1 MNSQINSN
9 QDVNNND
16 TFKQAMEVAAIG
28 AVAVGA
34 GFGIHAAGSALK
46 NGSAKLKGVAKN
58 FANGTMK
65 NNSIKLK
72 NATENATGTIKNQ
85 IQKMNNATNKKN
97 FTRTGASI
105 NPRAKLKTNKNSI
118 GNVQSQ
124 NSGAILNMKPKASK
138 NLYNYNLENG
148 TPGGFTNTGSIA
160 IGSQVS
166 DAFINGLQKDRQI
179 LQALIQDYK
188 NAQTATEQANIY
200 DRIMS
205 LISSIKSSANK
216 TNNANEKTMANNMIN
231 GLLSQIP
238 NRFR

>member
-34 GFGIHAAGSALK
+34 GFGIHAASGALK
-46 NGSAKLKGVAKN
+46 NGGAKLKGAAEN

-65 NNSIKLK
+65 N
-72 NATENATGTIKNQ
+72 Q
-85 IQKMNNATNKKN
+85 IQKINSATNKKN
-97 FTRTGASI
+97 FTRTRASI
-105 NPRAKLKTNKNSI
+105 NPLTKFKTNKNNI
-118 GNVQSQ
+118 GDIRSQ
-124 NSGAILNMKPKASK
+124 NSGAILNMKPKTSK

-166 DAFINGLQKDRQI
+166 NAFVNGLQKDRQA

-188 NAQTATEQANIY
+188 NAQTATEQASIY

-205 LISSIKSSANK
+205 LMASIKSSANK

-231 GLLSQIP
+231 GFLSQIP
-238 NRFR
+238 NNFR